1 MTILLE
7 FAVENNG
14 TLFTDSSKRCW
25 SSDKLS
31 AEKISSLSQNSQLGS
46 SEQLEYSISTSETT
60 SNSMADV
67 CSLRMRLNSS
77 TSGSCNG
84 TPKSLIGGIRS
95 INNGSRNSADLGRRC
110 FIKED
115 VKLDFSEDTQ
125 DPFAFDE
132 DEFELSKWDILSGKD
147 KLDRTQKSGFRCRE
161 LEDGCLSQ
169 MMSQE
174 EWRNGENQSQMI
186 MSQQESNNGGKHNM
200 HESPC
205 SIVNN
210 EEGSSLLFDCLLT
223 AIKVSLEVNLTMYI
237 KLFFIFYF
245 FD

>member
-1 MTILLE
+1 M
-7 FAVENNG
+7 ENNG

-31 AEKISSLSQNSQLGS
+31 AGKRSSLSQNSQLGS

-60 SNSMADV
+60 SNSMADA
-67 CSLRMRLNSS
+67 CSFRMRLNSS
-77 TSGSCNG
+77 TSGSCG
-84 TPKSLIGGIRS
+84 GMPKSLIGGIRS
-95 INNGSRNSADLGRRC
+95 ISNGSRNSADHGRRC

-147 KLDRTQKSGFRCRE
+147 KLDHTQKSGFRCRE

-174 EWRNGENQSQMI
+174 WHNGENQSQMI

-223 AIKVSLEVNLTMYI
+223 AIKVSLEVHLTMYI
-237 KLFFIFYF
+237 KLL
-245 FD
+245 